1 MLTKDSDTDF
11 WQGEFNIPNSVI
23 PGSFVIP
30 LLLEDSDGANI
41 IVNGPTL
48 LITNEGPVLT
58 NTILSPEKIISPE
71 FGQMSEEYYTI
82 SVEVED
88 SDGLNAVQI
97 KFHELLPADEGE
109 SWKLMYD
116 DGSNGDIV
124 AGDGVYSISFQ
135 ARHLADGFV
144 EIEIRGLDVYGQST
158 IVKHNVIIESGNSN
172 IGTNPSEGIV
182 ELLSNPIVI
191 FSLLFVL
198 VGVVVGVIIFLRK
211 KGVNFGDFGND

>member
-1 MLTKDSDTDF
+1 M
-11 WQGEFNIPNSVI
+11 
-23 PGSFVIP
+23 
-30 LLLEDSDGANI
+30 A
-41 IVNGPTL
+41 
-48 LITNEGPVLT
+48 
-58 NTILSPEKIISPE
+58 KI
-71 FGQMSEEYYTI
+71 TI

-172 IGTNPSEGIV
+172 IGTDPSEGIV

-198 VGVVVGVIIFLRK
+198 VGVTVGVVIFLRK
-211 KGVNFGDFGND
+211 NGVNFGNFGND